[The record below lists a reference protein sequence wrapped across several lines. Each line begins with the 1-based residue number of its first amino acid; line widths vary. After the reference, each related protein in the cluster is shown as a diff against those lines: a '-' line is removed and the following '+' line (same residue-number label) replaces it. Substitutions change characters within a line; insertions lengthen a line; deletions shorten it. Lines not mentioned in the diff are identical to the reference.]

1 MLKKGL
7 YLLLLIF
14 PFCLNGQET
23 GHKIQGIDNPLLP
36 GYFADPTIKKFGD
49 TFYLYSTTD
58 GIKLASGEPQVWVSK
73 DFVNWY
79 NTEMDIELPDGLTNC
94 WAPDVM
100 KGKDGKYYYFMGNC
114 EHGCNIYAYVS
125 DSPIGPWKSLKN
137 GQAVIP
143 VGTAIKGLPA
153 LDAQYFLDDDGSIYS
168 YFGTWCSSFGGL
180 GWAKIDPKDHCT
192 ILESGSIPIT
202 QIPEVFEAAYLLKHN
217 GKYILMYSSGDC
229 RLSSYA
235 VHYSYS
241 DSPVGPFHYGD
252 NSPILK
258 TNQDGSI
265 DSPGHHSVLK
275 DGDDYYILYHRHD
288 NPHSTG
294 GEFRQ
299 VCADRLDFLNDST
312 ILPVIPTHKGIGYLR
327 KNQIPEKDLA
337 FKAKTTAT
345 SYYHLESPATKY
357 TNSPVDYKY
366 LPEYATDN
374 NNGTMWKA
382 ASSTYP
388 QSLVVDLGKKVKVAR
403 VMTQF
408 EYSTFYYQY
417 RIECSSDSINW
428 SLFSDRTNNRQ
439 SGSPMIDDNNA
450 LNTRYVKLTVTAA
463 EKGGLFPA
471 IWNLKVYPDLFEI
484 PELALLSK
492 TSTNNVLTDDHLLM
506 NFDVENFVMDSFD
519 YSFKNSGSLA
529 GYFMKEGTPK
539 IKYIDNV
546 KAISFDGESYFRLS
560 ESAPNSL
567 SWNSSYTVSS
577 WVFNPEI
584 GDGECLITWNSREN
598 MLQGSYSALMY
609 GKSNFGAVAHGD
621 GSVDLAYKEIPEAS
635 KWHHIALSFDGMVES
650 VYVDGVL
657 NTQQPINLFVKN
669 SDILIG
675 ASGLYAENYIGYI
688 SNSQLFNRALTV
700 QEIIELMKITS
711 PDK

>member
-23 GHKIQGIDNPLLP
+23 GHKIKGIDNPLLP
-36 GYFADPTIKKFGD
+36 GYFADPTIKKFGE

-217 GKYILMYSSGDC
+217 EKYILMYSSGDC

-241 DSPVGPFHYGD
+241 DSPVGPFNYGD

-275 DGDDYYILYHRHD
+275 DGGDYYILYHRHD

-388 QSLVVDLGKKVKVAR
+388 QSLVIDLGKKVKVAR

-428 SLFSDRTNNRQ
+428 FLFSDRTNNRQ
-439 SGSPMIDDNNA
+439 SGSPMIDDNNT
-450 LNTRYVKLTVTAA
+450 NTRYVKLTVTGA

-492 TSTNNVLTDDHLLM
+492 TSKDNLLTDDHLLM

-519 YSFKNSGSLA
+519 YSFKNSGSLG
-529 GYFMKEGTPK
+529 GYFMKEGAPE

-546 KAISFDGESYFRLS
+546 KAISFDGESFFKLS
-560 ESAPNSL
+560 EPAPNSL
-567 SWNSSYTVSS
+567 SWNSPYTVSS

-650 VYVDGVL
+650 VYVDGVI

-675 ASGLYAENYIGYI
+675 ASGSYAENYTGYI
-688 SNSQLFNRALTV
+688 SNSQLFNKALTV

>member
-14 PFCLNGQET
+14 PFCLNGQDI
-23 GHKIQGIDNPLLP
+23 GGKIQGIYNPLLP
-36 GYFADPTIKKFGD
+36 GYFADPTIKKFGE

-79 NTEMDIELPDGLTNC
+79 NTEIDIELPDGLTNC
-94 WAPDVM
+94 WAPDVL

-125 DSPIGPWKSLKN
+125 DSPTGPWKSLKN

-153 LDAQYFLDDDGSIYS
+153 LDAQCFIDDDGSIYS

-202 QIPEVFEAAYLLKHN
+202 QIPEAFEAAYLLKHN

-235 VHYSYS
+235 VHYSYA
-241 DSPVGPFHYGD
+241 DSAVGPFHYGG

-265 DSPGHHSVLK
+265 DSPGHNSVLK
-275 DGDDYYILYHRHD
+275 DGDNYYILYHRHD

-312 ILPVIPTHKGIGYLR
+312 ILPVIPTHEGVGYLR
-327 KNQIPEKDLA
+327 KNQIPENDLA
-337 FKAKTTAT
+337 FKAKTVAS

-357 TNSPVDYKY
+357 TNSPIDYKY

-382 ASSTYP
+382 ASSIYP

-428 SLFSDRTNNRQ
+428 FLFSDRTNNRQ
-439 SGSPMIDDNNA
+439 SGSPMIDDNNS
-450 LNTRYVKLTVTAA
+450 LITRYVRFIVTGA

-471 IWNLKVYPDLFEI
+471 IWNLKVYGDLFEI
-484 PELALLSK
+484 PELTLLSK
-492 TSTNNVLTDDHLLM
+492 TSKDNLLTDDHLLM
-506 NFDVENFVMDSFD
+506 NFDVENFEKDSLD
-519 YSFKNSGSLA
+519 YNFKNTGSLG
-529 GYFMKEGTPK
+529 GYFIKKGFPK
-539 IKYIDNV
+539 IKYVDDV
-546 KAISFDGESYFRLS
+546 KAIAFDGESFFKLS

-577 WVFNPEI
+577 WVFNPKI

-635 KWHHIALSFDGMVES
+635 KWHHIVLSFDGMVES

-669 SDILIG
+669 SDILI
-675 ASGLYAENYIGYI
+675 ASSGFYAENYTGYI
-688 SNSQLFNRALTV
+688 SNSQLFNRVLTE

>member
-1 MLKKGL
+1 MEKFICIV
-7 YLLLLIF
+7 LLILF
-14 PFCLNGQET
+14 AFCAKGQKANRDLTIEN
-23 GHKIQGIDNPLLP
+23 NPLLP
-36 GYFADPTIKKFGD
+36 GYFADPTIKKFGEI
-49 TFYLYSTTD
+49 FYLYSTTD

-241 DSPVGPFHYGD
+241 DSPVGPFNYGD

-312 ILPVIPTHKGIGYLR
+312 ILPVIPSHKGIGYLR

-428 SLFSDRTNNRQ
+428 FLFSDRTNNRQ
-439 SGSPMIDDNNA
+439 SGSPMIDDNNV
-450 LNTRYVKLTVTAA
+450 NTRYVKLMVTGA

-492 TSTNNVLTDDHLLM
+492 TSKDNLLTDDHLLM

-519 YSFKNSGSLA
+519 YSFKNSGSLG
-529 GYFMKEGTPK
+529 GYFMKEGAPE

-546 KAISFDGESYFRLS
+546 KTISFDGESFFKLS

-567 SWNSSYTVSS
+567 SWNSPYTVSS

-675 ASGLYAENYIGYI
+675 ASGLYAENYTGYI
-688 SNSQLFNRALTV
+688 LNSQLFNRALTK

>member
-1 MLKKGL
+1 M
-7 YLLLLIF
+7 
-14 PFCLNGQET
+14 E
-23 GHKIQGIDNPLLP
+23 KIICVALFFMFAFSCKVQKTDCEFTIENNPLLP

-49 TFYLYSTTD
+49 TFYLYTTTD

-79 NTEMDIELPDGLTNC
+79 NKEMDIDLPEGLTNC

-100 KGKDGKYYYFMGNC
+100 KGEDGKFYYFMGNC
-114 EHGCNIYAYVS
+114 EQGCNIYGYVS
-125 DSPIGPWKSLKN
+125 DSPIGPWKSLNK
-137 GQAVIP
+137 GKAVIP
-143 VGTAIKGLPA
+143 VGTTIKGLPA
-153 LDAQYFLDDDGSIYS
+153 LDAQYFKDDDGSIYT

-180 GWAKIDPKDHCT
+180 GWAKIDPADYCT
-192 ILESGSIPIT
+192 ILESGSIPIS
-202 QIPEVFEAAYLLKHN
+202 QIPKVFEAAYVLKYN
-217 GKYILMYSSGDC
+217 EKYILMYSSGDC
-229 RLSSYA
+229 RLSTYE
-235 VHYSYS
+235 VHYAYA
-241 DSPVGPFHYGD
+241 DSPTGPFTYGD
-252 NSPILK
+252 NSPILQ
-258 TNQDGSI
+258 TNLDGSI

-299 VCADRLDFLNDST
+299 VCVDRLIFSNDST

-327 KNQIPEKDLA
+327 KNQISEKDLA
-337 FKAKTTAT
+337 YKAKTTAT

-357 TNSPVDYKY
+357 TNSPIDYEY

-382 ASSTYP
+382 ASNTYP

-428 SLFSDRTNNRQ
+428 FLFSDRTNNRQ
-439 SGSPMIDDNNA
+439 SGSPMIDDNNV
-450 LNTRYVKLTVTAA
+450 LNTRYVKLTVTGA

-484 PELALLSK
+484 PELALLSE
-492 TSTNNVLTDDHLLM
+492 TSNDNLLTDDHLLM
-506 NFDVENFVMDSFD
+506 NFDARNFVIDSLD
-519 YSFKNSGSLA
+519 YYFKNTGSLG

-539 IKYIDNV
+539 IQYVDKV
-546 KAISFDGESYFRLS
+546 KAIAFDGDSFFKLS
-560 ESAPNSL
+560 EPAPNSL

-609 GKSNFGAVAHGD
+609 GKSNYGAVAHGD
-621 GSVDLAYKEIPEAS
+621 GSVDLAYNEIPEAS
-635 KWHHIALSFDGMVES
+635 KWHHIALSFDGMIEK
-650 VYVDGVL
+650 VYVDGIL

-669 SDILIG
+669 STILIG
-675 ASGLYAENYIGYI
+675 ASGFYLENYTGCI
-688 SNSQLFNRALTV
+688 SNSQLFSRVLTK

-711 PDK
+711 PCK